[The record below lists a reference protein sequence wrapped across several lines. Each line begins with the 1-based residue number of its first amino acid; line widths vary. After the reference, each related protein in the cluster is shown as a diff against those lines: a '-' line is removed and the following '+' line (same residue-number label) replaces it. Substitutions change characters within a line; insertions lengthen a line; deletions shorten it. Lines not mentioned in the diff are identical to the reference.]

1 MSQLIAT
8 IVGAIM
14 PPIIEFVITK
24 VRTSKRWLQY
34 TIAFASCVVVGMATT
49 VLVDGVKLFDAQNV
63 LGDIGLVFL
72 ASQTVYNMYWKDS
85 GLQKALI
92 KKLS

>member
-24 VRTSKRWLQY
+24 VGASKRWLQY
-34 TIAFASCVVVGMATT
+34 IIAFGSCIIVGMVTT
-49 VLVDGVKLFDAQNV
+49 VLVDGIKLFDAENV

-72 ASQTVYNMYWKDS
+72 ASQTVYNIYWKNS
-85 GLQKALI
+85 SLQKALI